1 MDIGVGSAPDGTQA
15 EKVHA
20 PGGLPAVPPE
30 RSGLFRASRV
40 PGTGKGVPRFDHAS
54 GRPPDIAHVSQARR
68 HLISDPRVN
77 EQIRISPVRLIDADG
92 EQVGIVSLDKAREM
106 ADQAELDLVEVADRA
121 RPPVVKIMD
130 WGRYR
135 YEQQKK
141 AKEARKNQQTQET
154 KEIQLRPRTDDHD
167 FQTKLRRARG
177 FLEEGNAVRVVLRFR
192 GRELRRPEV
201 GVETLERMLESTK
214 DIAQVEQLSK
224 RIEGRRLVARL
235 EPLNSG

>member
-1 MDIGVGSAPDGTQA
+1 M
-15 EKVHA
+15 
-20 PGGLPAVPPE
+20 
-30 RSGLFRASRV
+30 
-40 PGTGKGVPRFDHAS
+40 
-54 GRPPDIAHVSQARR
+54 
-68 HLISDPRVN
+68 N

-92 EQVGIVSLDKAREM
+92 EQVGIVALDKARELAEQ
-106 ADQAELDLVEVADRA
+106 ADLDLVEVADRA

-154 KEIQLRPRTDDHD
+154 KEIQLRPRTEDHD

-201 GVETLERMLESTK
+201 GVETLERMLEATR
-214 DIAQVEQLSK
+214 DIAQVDQLSK
-224 RIEGRRLVARL
+224 KIEGRRLVARL
-235 EPLNSG
+235 EPTNSS